1 MRIIFNNRSQEFSGK
16 GKKKTTPPTE
26 RDPSFF
32 KGTNKLLPLFSL
44 ILFIHPSIRSIEF
57 KTSNA
62 EHSTLAFEHFETNF
76 RIEKPQGCAEKN
88 SKRTPFEASPV
99 HPSNVFLLLP
109 IPPLSRNSDVAFSL
123 RFAKP
128 CKLYLSTRVDR
139 LKTRRREGGGC
150 FSMKEK
156 GGGKEKSVEEI
167 SRNEKK
173 NDWKKKKKERKNERK
188 KLSARAE
195 NLIHYVI
202 RSARTNLSCV

>member
-1 MRIIFNNRSQEFSGK
+1 M
-16 GKKKTTPPTE
+16 PPTE

-76 RIEKPQGCAEKN
+76 RIEKPQGCAGKN